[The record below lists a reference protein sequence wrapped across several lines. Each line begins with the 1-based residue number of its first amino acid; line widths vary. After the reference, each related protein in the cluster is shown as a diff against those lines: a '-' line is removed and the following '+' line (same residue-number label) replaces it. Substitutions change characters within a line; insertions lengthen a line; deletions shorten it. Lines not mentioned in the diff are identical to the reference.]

1 MRKFFSWEINWRRI
15 LSIVLASA
23 VILILGF
30 LVWYFVLY
38 LSLIKRI
45 ENNQKTTNELQQL
58 NELGGPPISSSTNQ

>member
-1 MRKFFSWEINWRRI
+1 M
-15 LSIVLASA
+15 LASA